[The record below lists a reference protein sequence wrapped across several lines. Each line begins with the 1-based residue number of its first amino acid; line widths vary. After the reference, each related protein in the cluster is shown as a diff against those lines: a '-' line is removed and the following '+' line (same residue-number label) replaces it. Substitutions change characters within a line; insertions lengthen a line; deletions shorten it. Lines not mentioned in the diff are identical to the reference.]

1 MKNRVILSSLVL
13 SLFLLL
19 SSCGIPNWFYIS
31 SSDARILNSTV
42 GTDRTTTITVE
53 SGYDLDIEVFLLY
66 TIHNATGST
75 TPTGSTIRSG
85 LTSDFRSRYRINDA
99 NANRFSSSGTSI
111 AEYTYT
117 STQHNFNLYS
127 LKPMGTN
134 VPTNSGSSPLFKLSK
149 REGGAMISS
158 TIDYELVEEN
168 GAKYLKAVLTDS
180 DGRTETMTLARFNST
195 DFSVNMSQDSQ
206 NDHTSVESGS
216 YSLYVWPVMYISS
229 SSLSSTGYPFNNLM
243 LVTSSDFL
251 KFEL

>member
-1 MKNRVILSSLVL
+1 MKKRVILSSLIL
-13 SLFLLL
+13 SLVFLL
-19 SSCGIPNWFYIS
+19 SSCGVPNWFYIS
-31 SSDARILNSTV
+31 PSDARISNSNQNK
-42 GTDRTTTITVE
+42 TTSINVS
-53 SGYDLDIEVFLLY
+53 SGYELDVDVFLLY
-66 TIHNATGST
+66 TIHNATSST
-75 TPTGSTIRSG
+75 TPSESQIKNSLQST
-85 LTSDFRSRYRINDA
+85 FRTRYRINDA

-168 GAKYLKAVLTDS
+168 GAKYLKAVLTYS

>member
-1 MKNRVILSSLVL
+1 MKKRVILSSLIL
-13 SLFLLL
+13 SLVFLL
-19 SSCGIPNWFYIS
+19 SSCGVPNWFYIS
-31 SSDARILNSTV
+31 PSDARISNSNQNK
-42 GTDRTTTITVE
+42 TTSINVS
-53 SGYDLDIEVFLLY
+53 SGYELDVDVFLLY
-66 TIHNATGST
+66 TIHNATSST
-75 TPTGSTIRSG
+75 TPSESQIKNS
-85 LTSDFRSRYRINDA
+85 LQSAFRTRYRINDA

-180 DGRTETMTLARFNST
+180 DGRTETMTLVRFNNT
-195 DFSVNMSQDSQ
+195 DFSVNMSNDSEK
-206 NDHTSVESGS
+206 DHTSIESDA
-216 YSLYVWPVMYISS
+216 YNLYIWPIMYISS
-229 SSLSSTGYPFNNLM
+229 TSTANGHAFNNLM
-243 LVTSSDFL
+243 LVTASSFL
-251 KFEL
+251 SFDL

>member
-1 MKNRVILSSLVL
+1 MKKRVILSSLIL
-13 SLFLLL
+13 SLVFLL
-19 SSCGIPNWFYIS
+19 SSCGVPNWFYIS
-31 SSDARILNSTV
+31 SSDARISNSNQNK
-42 GTDRTTTITVE
+42 TTSINVS
-53 SGYDLDIEVFLLY
+53 SGYELDVDVFLLY
-66 TIHNATGST
+66 TIHNATSST
-75 TPTGSTIRSG
+75 TPSESQIKNS
-85 LTSDFRSRYRINDA
+85 LQSAFRTRYRINDA

-180 DGRTETMTLARFNST
+180 DGRTETMTLVRFNNT
-195 DFSVNMSQDSQ
+195 DFSVNMSNDSEK
-206 NDHTSVESGS
+206 DHTSIESDA
-216 YSLYVWPVMYISS
+216 YNLYIWPIMYISS
-229 SSLSSTGYPFNNLM
+229 TSTANGHAFNNLM
-243 LVTSSDFL
+243 LVTASSFL
-251 KFEL
+251 SFDL